1 MKKNNGKFFIII
13 GFLLLIAGFMLM
25 PDDRVIGSI
34 GIFFGAT
41 NIFKGI
47 QLSRDV
53 QPFVVRKQLERE
65 RKIDEELK
73 DEIEMKSKND
83 NH

>member
-34 GIFFGAT
+34 GIFFGST

-47 QLSRDV
+47 QLSRGV

>member
-47 QLSRDV
+47 QLSRGV
-53 QPFVVRKQLERE
+53 QSFVVRKQLERE
-65 RKIDEELK
+65 RKKDEELK
-73 DEIEMKSKND
+73 DEIEIKSKKD
-83 NH
+83 NQ

>member
-47 QLSRDV
+47 RLTRGV